1 MHPIL
6 LSRFGLAVGVA
17 ARFAA
22 RFSRSFV
29 VGWGLLVLVGCDGP
43 PVTDAVSSTPPA
55 ATVEATA
62 PSASKPERSQEPQ
75 RSERSPSRS
84 AGSEPAG
91 DPVAPLPEHRSLA
104 DLLDQPDDG
113 YPVPPVVPSRPS
125 PASRGPEIA
134 IDDGK
139 VAAAGIRK
147 LTSQH
152 LKLYTDVP
160 ASSAVDDVPA
170 AFTAAVE
177 PWCSYFGI
185 DPLHVIDWQM
195 IGFLMQDRLRFEAAG
210 LLPADL
216 PPFLNGYQQGMY
228 LWADEQADDYYRR
241 HLVLHEGVHG
251 FMSQFLGGIGP
262 PWYAEGMAE
271 HLATHRWQDGQMQVA
286 IMPRDRGETPG
297 WGRIRIVQDQLRAGQ
312 GMMPISIMNYGPQAH
327 LQNEPYGWSWAFA
340 AFLDGHPDYRERFRS
355 LHHRIGE
362 TDLTLACQQLF
373 AADWIDLNEQWQ
385 IFVVDLDYGYDL
397 QRAAVVRRPVQPLP
411 VDGATVSIDA
421 SRGWQS
427 TGIWLDAGSTY
438 HLRATGRYQVAQ
450 TSDIWWCEPG
460 GITIKYHQG
469 QPLGL
474 LVGAVRDESQPLTE
488 LSPLTRPEPV
498 GLSRI
503 WTPTSSGT
511 LFLKINESA
520 ADLAD
525 NHGSLTVRISIQDD
539 ALSPDAPE

>member
-1 MHPIL
+1 MNPVL
-6 LSRFGLAVGVA
+6 FFRFGSAIGLSTHCS
-17 ARFAA
+17 ARFPRNAIL
-22 RFSRSFV
+22 
-29 VGWGLLVLVGCDGP
+29 WLGLTVWVGCGRGTP
-43 PVTDAVSSTPPA
+43 PEPAPSPPA
-55 ATVEATA
+55 ALPVETRV
-62 PSASKPERSQEPQ
+62 PSASKPVASRESQPSGRSTLRNSSSDE
-75 RSERSPSRS
+75 SI
-84 AGSEPAG
+84 
-91 DPVAPLPEHRSLA
+91 APLPEHRSLA
-104 DLLDQPDDG
+104 DLLDQQDDSTF
-113 YPVPPVVPSRPS
+113 PPPVIPS
-125 PASRGPEIA
+125 PSTPQSRGPEIL

-160 ASSAVDDVPA
+160 AQPAVDDLPA
-170 AFTAAVE
+170 AFTTAVE
-177 PWCSYFGI
+177 SWCRYFGI

-210 LLPADL
+210 LLPAEL

-271 HLATHRWQDGQMQVA
+271 LLATHRWQDGQIQVA
-286 IMPRDRGETPG
+286 IMPQDRAETPG
-297 WGRIRIVQDQLRAGQ
+297 WGRIRIVQDQLQAGQ

-327 LQNEPYGWSWAFA
+327 MQNEPYGWSWALV
-340 AFLDGHPDYRERFRS
+340 AFLDGHPDFRERFRS
-355 LHHRIGE
+355 LHHRIRD
-362 TDLTLACQQLF
+362 TDVTLACQQLF

-397 QRAAVVRRPVQPLP
+397 ERAAVQRRPVQPLP
-411 VDGATVSIDA
+411 ADGATVSIDA
-421 SRGWQS
+421 NRGWQS
-427 TGIWLDAGSTY
+427 TGIRLDAGSTY
-438 HLRATGRYQVAQ
+438 QLQANGRYQVGQ

-460 GITIKYHQG
+460 GITIQYHQG

-488 LSPLTRPEPV
+488 LSPLTRPKPV
-498 GLSRI
+498 GLSRV

-520 ADLAD
+520 ASLAD
-525 NHGSLTVRISIQDD
+525 NQGSVTVQIKLQDN
-539 ALSPDAPE
+539 ALSPDIPE